1 LLLPQEVIAM
11 LPFHSRRRAC
21 GVLCATLFTSL
32 GLSLFTTGCSQSV
45 EESKAFQREVARA
58 QRIDDDLR
66 VTNAQLTEIKTQLET
81 LTTSVGALQ
90 TAGGAPGGLEAL
102 KALEQRLIRLEAN
115 AAARGGAAK
124 PVAVKAE
131 TPAPAAEPAA
141 DEPAAE
147 PAETETIVAE
157 SRSTKQPV
165 VELEAVEA
173 DEKVTVKKT
182 SRKATSERKS
192 GGERALRAFLESNH
206 RYHFKKNVK
215 SPMCRTGALAGHG
228 HQYDAAPSPHHSP
241 PSILCRTGAPAGH
254 CHQYDAAPSPA
265 PLPAINIV

>member
-1 LLLPQEVIAM
+1 M

-192 GGERALRAFLESNH
+192 GGERAQASRSKAETRTAAATSAGGAARTRAVGF
-206 RYHFKKNVK
+206 YHKVQA
-215 SPMCRTGALAGHG
+215 GDDLARIAS
-228 HQYDAAPSPHHSP
+228 QYSVSLDSLQAANRV
-241 PSILCRTGAPAGH
+241 LTNRKLVAGQMVYVPARR
-254 CHQYDAAPSPA
+254 
-265 PLPAINIV
+265 